1 MKKTALLILKKIDNK
16 NHYLLVK
23 DNLKLINKS
32 SELYSAF
39 NNDSTE
45 YSLDNAIKSF
55 HVNTFNKHKDSTFE
69 DIECYIDDK
78 YNYRM
83 YFKFIDDIDTET
95 INELRNF
102 VNSISIEEGQY
113 TISENNSEDLKWFN
127 LKDIINNKDNFDK
140 LFFKIFLKMIKNNL
154 I

>member
-23 DNLKLINKS
+23 DNLKLINKNA
-32 SELYSAF
+32 ELYSAF
-39 NNDSTE
+39 NNDSIE

-55 HVNTFNKHKDSTFE
+55 HINTFNKYKELTFE

-83 YFKFIDDIDTET
+83 YFKFFDDIETEK

-102 VNSISIEEGQY
+102 VNSISIDEGQY
-113 TISENNSEDLKWFN
+113 TISENNSEDLKWHN
-127 LKDIINNKDNFDK
+127 LKDIINNKDDFDK